1 MNPERYNCENID
13 LEGLIWNRGEIP
25 VHLPMQQCRSLN
37 ADNKTVKFFH
47 HRDRPLLWTVS
58 LVI

>member
-13 LEGLIWNRGEIP
+13 LEGFIWNRGKIP
-25 VHLPMQQCRSLN
+25 VHFLMQQYRSLN
-37 ADNKTVKFFH
+37 TGNNTVKFFH